1 MEAGNT
7 GLRLPEVVVIGA
19 MKCGTSAVH
28 EYLDAHPEVCM
39 SRLKELNFFNGPEE
53 APETDDAFRAWR
65 SGRWHRGLGWYA
77 AQFDPSAPVR
87 GESSPAYTSPS
98 CPEVPQRMARV
109 LPAARLVYLVRDPLE
124 RAMSQYLH
132 HRRDGTE
139 PRPPEEALVDPCS
152 HYVRR
157 SLYHRRL
164 APFLERFPR
173 GQIHVVV
180 QERLL
185 AHRRREIAALH
196 AHLGLSP
203 HWDDERYGARH
214 HVTGRRLDVPAA
226 LRARFMAMVAEDLDR
241 LRETLGD
248 DLAEWS

>member
-1 MEAGNT
+1 
-7 GLRLPEVVVIGA
+7 
-19 MKCGTSAVH
+19 
-28 EYLDAHPEVCM
+28 
-39 SRLKELNFFNGPEE
+39 
-53 APETDDAFRAWR
+53 
-65 SGRWHRGLGWYA
+65 
-77 AQFDPSAPVR
+77 
-87 GESSPAYTSPS
+87 
-98 CPEVPQRMARV
+98 
-109 LPAARLVYLVRDPLE
+109 
-124 RAMSQYLH
+124 
-132 HRRDGTE
+132 
-139 PRPPEEALVDPCS
+139 
-152 HYVRR
+152 
-157 SLYHRRL
+157 
-164 APFLERFPR
+164 
-173 GQIHVVV
+173 VV